1 MSLRRSSAAAV
12 AVAVCLAFTTPA
24 QASPWVLRPGEFYSE
39 LNGGFFSTDTYYRN
53 EDQERVFLGGKFEQR
68 MLSTHNELGWKPNFM
83 VWLDLALVERTFAAD
98 GDSSASTT
106 GLGDIGLGVRYRFRG
121 GYTPMA
127 IELGWTAPMGT
138 NRHLFPGTT
147 GAGGLDAASLVAQ
160 MGNYLSDSS
169 TFFSQGLQSL
179 SLSLHGGGAIAV
191 KGFWTA
197 GVGYTTRYFTIG
209 ARKDDD
215 RYADFFTGSAEG
227 GWWFSKEFLASVEF
241 HGEWQTTQGSA
252 YDRVAAPVTPNGPE
266 LQTKWLLL
274 GPRFTYRVDEKMD
287 VFAGSRH
294 TPGGRNVLHHDYYY
308 LGIAWKH
315 TSLDRLA
322 GALGGT
328 KAR

>member
-1 MSLRRSSAAAV
+1 MSLRRSSVAAV
-12 AVAVCLAFTTPA
+12 AVAVSLAFAMPA
-24 QASPWVLRPGEFYSE
+24 QASPWVLAPGEFYSE
-39 LNGGFFSTDTYYRN
+39 LNGSFFSTDTYYRD
-53 EDQERVFLGGKFEQR
+53 EDKERVFLGGKFEQR
-68 MLSTHNELGWKPNFM
+68 MLSAHNELGWKKNAM
-83 VWLDLALVERTFAAD
+83 VWLDLTLVERTFAPD
-98 GDSSASTT
+98 GDSSASST
-106 GLGDIGLGVRYRFRG
+106 GLGDLGLGVRYRLRAG
-121 GYTPMA
+121 KNPMA
-127 IELGWTAPMGT
+127 MELGWTAPSGT

-147 GAGGLDAASLVAQ
+147 GAGGLDGTSLTAQ
-160 MGNYLSDSS
+160 MANYLSDSS

-179 SLSLHGGGAIAV
+179 SLSLHGGGAIMD

-197 GVGYTTRYFTIG
+197 GAGYTTRYFTFM

-215 RYADFFTGSAEG
+215 RFADFFTGSAEA
-227 GWWFSKEFLASVEF
+227 GWWFSREFLATIEF
-241 HGEWQTTQGSA
+241 HGEWQTQQGSA
-252 YDRVAAPVTPNGPE
+252 YDRIATDDTDVPD
-266 LQTKWLLL
+266 LQSTWLLL

-294 TPGGRNVLHHDYYY
+294 TPGGRNVLHHDLYY